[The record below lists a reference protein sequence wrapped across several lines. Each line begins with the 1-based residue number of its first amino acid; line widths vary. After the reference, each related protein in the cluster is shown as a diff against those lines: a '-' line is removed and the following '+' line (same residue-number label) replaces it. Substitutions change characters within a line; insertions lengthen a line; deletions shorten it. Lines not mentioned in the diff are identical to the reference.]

1 MGKYMT
7 VSSNYK
13 LNSYPKTLKNMKKIL
28 LATFITALVACEN
41 FEDPKTIQ
49 ESSQDSEISMLA
61 FSSSDDF
68 LSVLDEITED
78 DDQLATSIITRAV
91 GADFDR
97 KARFVNMLEP
107 VNKLPIDRDPILQV
121 DCKDFQK
128 DALIVNNDLTL
139 YEAKGY
145 DSLVPNIKVAKLLNA
160 RAEIK
165 IDATI
170 FKVSPRGTYYY
181 PESKQAYF
189 EENYERFEKED
200 GTQIDSCTYQLENDI
215 LRYNTFEIAE
225 VIDYEDAD
233 LPDEIEGDTTIDE
246 DEFAA
251 NLTRTSTTSISIPWS
266 KYPTYNADA
275 KTWVGKIWQKLF
287 GRNKSYTYKL
297 SKKRRLRAKFYYYNY
312 IFYSEIGALGEM
324 QKKNWIGWSGTKADE
339 LFVGWHNIVLY
350 SDYKVKPNASLYPKN
365 PKPTVIGSEYK
376 EIPGFNK
383 KGYVVSI
390 FGLNLTQNQINK
402 IISMSSV
409 QLFNWLKSELSNG
422 KKLSRSQFETVMFYT
437 PTKVI
442 TIIPDNGYCGTEIK
456 KYRKVFASDFHILVS
471 FSPINIP
478 STCTEWLK
486 WAQSICENSMELARP
501 ELKYGEVRVAGR
513 LGNTWGAIRIR
524 KQ

>member
-1 MGKYMT
+1 MCIM
-7 VSSNYK
+7 V
-13 LNSYPKTLKNMKKIL
+13 
-28 LATFITALVACEN
+28 LVACEK
-41 FEDPKTIQ
+41 FEESKNAQQ
-49 ESSQDSEISMLA
+49 EPSNTSQIGMLA
-61 FSSSDDF
+61 FSSSNDF
-68 LSVLDEITED
+68 LSILDEIDESNNN
-78 DDQLATSIITRAV
+78 LSSSIATRAI
-91 GADFDR
+91 AANLELEKDT
-97 KARFVNMLEP
+97 RFVNLLEP
-107 VNKLPIDRDPILQV
+107 VKRLPIDSDPILQV
-121 DCKDFQK
+121 DCTPLQEK
-128 DALIVNNDLTL
+128 ALIVDDDLTL

-145 DSLVPNIKVAKLLNA
+145 DTLVPNIKVAKLLNA

-170 FKVSPRGTYYY
+170 YKISPRGTYYY

-200 GTQIDSCTYQLENDI
+200 GIQIDSCTYQLGNGI

-225 VIDYEDAD
+225 TINYEDVD
-233 LPDEIEGDTTIDE
+233 LPDEIEGDTTIDNN
-246 DEFAA
+246 DEAIA
-251 NLTRTSTTSISIPWS
+251 NLTNTSTTSTLIINWD

-287 GRNKSYTYKL
+287 GRNKAYTYKL

-324 QKKNWIGWSGTKADE
+324 QKKNWIGWSGTNADE

-350 SDYKVKPNASLYPKN
+350 SDYKVKPNVSLYPKN
-365 PKPTVIGSEYK
+365 PKPIVVESRYK

-390 FGLNLTQNQINK
+390 FGLDLTQSQINS
-402 IISMSSV
+402 IIGMSSL
-409 QLFNWLKSELSNG
+409 QLFNWLKSQLKNG
-422 KKLSRSQFETVMFYT
+422 EKLSRSQFETLMFYT

-442 TIIPDNGYCGTEIK
+442 TIIPDDGYSDTGIK

-471 FSPINIP
+471 FNPANIP
-478 STCTEWLK
+478 STSSEWLK
-486 WAQSICENSMELARP
+486 WAQSIYENSIELPRP

-513 LGNTWGAIRIR
+513 VGDTWGAVRIK

>member
-1 MGKYMT
+1 M
-7 VSSNYK
+7 
-13 LNSYPKTLKNMKKIL
+13 
-28 LATFITALVACEN
+28 ALVACEK
-41 FEDPKTIQ
+41 FEELQNVQEPPKT
-49 ESSQDSEISMLA
+49 SQIGMLA
-61 FSSSDDF
+61 FSSTNDF
-68 LSVLDEITED
+68 LSILDEVDESNND
-78 DDQLATSIITRAV
+78 LSSSIATRAI
-91 GADFDR
+91 ATNLE
-97 KARFVNMLEP
+97 KEIRFVNLLEP
-107 VNKLPIDRDPILQV
+107 VKRLPIDSDPILQV
-121 DCKDFQK
+121 DCTPLREK
-128 DALIVNNDLTL
+128 ALIVDDDLTL
-139 YEAKGY
+139 YKAKGY

-170 FKVSPRGTYYY
+170 YKISPRGTYYY

-200 GTQIDSCTYQLENDI
+200 GVQIDSCTYQFENGI

-233 LPDEIEGDTTIDE
+233 LPDEIEGDTTIDNDDE
-246 DEFAA
+246 DIT
-251 NLTRTSTTSISIPWS
+251 NITRTSTPIDWN

-287 GRNKSYTYKL
+287 GRNKAYTYKL

-324 QKKNWIGWSGTKADE
+324 QKKNWIGWSGTNADE

-350 SDYKVKPNASLYPKN
+350 SDYKVKPNASLFPKN
-365 PKPTVIGSEYK
+365 SKPIVVESEYK

-390 FGLNLTQNQINK
+390 FGLDFTQSQINS
-402 IISMSSV
+402 IIGMSSL
-409 QLFNWLKSELSNG
+409 QLFNWLKSQLKNG
-422 KKLSRSQFETVMFYT
+422 EKLSRSQFETLMFYT

-442 TIIPDNGYCGTEIK
+442 TIIPDNGYCDTGIQ

-471 FSPINIP
+471 FNPANIP
-478 STCTEWLK
+478 STSAEWLK
-486 WAQSICENSMELARP
+486 WGQSIYENSIELPRP

-513 LGNTWGAIRIR
+513 LGNTWGAVRIR